1 MRPLLRRVAA
11 ITAAAARS
19 ATAATA
25 TAAAAVVGSPAATA
39 QPAAASASPFALRPA
54 PTTLDDAVDAV
65 RRLRDMNHVDVVRS
79 LLPVLQA
86 EMGAANPVDL
96 YASVAALQR
105 YTSAH
110 RSAKV
115 LPGRAAM
122 SNRALDGPR
131 ITTAYHFMRFAAA
144 AYGPSGAL
152 FFHLTDPTARATFAN
167 VGGFLSAAL
176 AGETASFAQFAGIG
190 RDAIVYESPAAQ
202 IGVPKHFVA
211 IDEATRSVVL
221 VIRGT
226 MSISDAMT
234 DLVARQME
242 FADGVVRACARV
254 RARPRSLALS
264 LVELAR
270 VCVALGRLGLSAA
283 VDRQGTLAHATI
295 PAA

>member
-1 MRPLLRRVAA
+1 MTEEERK
-11 ITAAAARS
+11 S
-19 ATAATA
+19 F
-25 TAAAAVVGSPAATA
+25 
-39 QPAAASASPFALRPA
+39 Q
-54 PTTLDDAVDAV
+54 
-65 RRLRDMNHVDVVRS
+65 S
-79 LLPVLQA
+79 LL
-86 EMGAANPVDL
+86 E
-96 YASVAALQR
+96 S
-105 YTSAH
+105 
-110 RSAKV
+110 
-115 LPGRAAM
+115 
-122 SNRALDGPR
+122 
-131 ITTAYHFMRFAAA
+131 
-144 AYGPSGAL
+144 
-152 FFHLTDPTARATFAN
+152 LTDEQREMLASEAYYYVIDFAN